1 MIVCQALFSEA
12 RKLFGGHEVNL
23 SGPIFLL
30 LSLSEVILSG
40 GPWRSS
46 IIPYLPKFGKPFL
59 PLFCLFDLL
68 YSFVAEITPSFD
80 HSPFASFSPFIM
92 YYIVQTGIVSA
103 GYYTM
108 ERV

>member
-12 RKLFGGHEVNL
+12 WKLFGGHEVDL

-59 PLFCLFDLL
+59 PLFAFLTFCTVLL
-68 YSFVAEITPSFD
+68 QKLHPLLTTP
-80 HSPFASFSPFIM
+80 PFASFSPFIM
-92 YYIVQTGIVSA
+92 YYIVRTGIVSA

>member
-1 MIVCQALFSEA
+1 
-12 RKLFGGHEVNL
+12 
-23 SGPIFLL
+23 
-30 LSLSEVILSG
+30 SLSEVILSG

-68 YSFVAEITPSFD
+68 YNFVAEIAPSFD
-80 HSPFASFSPFIM
+80 RPPFASFFPFIM
-92 YYIVQTGIVSA
+92 YYIVRTGIVSA